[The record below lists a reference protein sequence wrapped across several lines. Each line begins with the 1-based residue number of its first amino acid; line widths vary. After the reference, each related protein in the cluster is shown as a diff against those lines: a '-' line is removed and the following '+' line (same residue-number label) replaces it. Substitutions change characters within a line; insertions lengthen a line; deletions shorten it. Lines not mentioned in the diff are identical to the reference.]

1 MAKQYLEVSF
11 DVLNQKYGEF
21 IKNEFM
27 NLLIEVFDNY
37 YRIEEKQFYSRDV
50 QFTRDVYCGYAVNE
64 NALSRLAVPF
74 GVIVKDSFENMMNEQ
89 LSLMNEEDMNG
100 ATLFMYI
107 INGEVFT
114 IRSPLKKHIFK
125 SEDSTSYFS

>member
-11 DVLNQKYGEF
+11 DVVNKKYGEF

-27 NLLIEVFDNY
+27 TLLIEVFDNY
-37 YRIEEKQFYSRDV
+37 YRIEEKQFYSRDI
-50 QFTRDVYCGYAVNE
+50 QLTRDVYCGYAVNE
-64 NALSRLAVPF
+64 NTLLRLTGAF
-74 GVIVKDSFENMMNEQ
+74 GVIMKDSFENMMNEQ
-89 LSLMNEEDMNG
+89 LSLINEEDMNG

-114 IRSPLKKHIFK
+114 IRSPLKNHISK

>member
-1 MAKQYLEVSF
+1 MANQYLEVSF
-11 DVLNQKYGEF
+11 DVVNQKYGEF

-37 YRIEEKQFYSRDV
+37 YRIEEKQFYSRDI
-50 QFTRDVYCGYAVNE
+50 QLTRDVYCGYAVDK
-64 NALSRLAVPF
+64 NALLRLTGAF

-89 LSLMNEEDMNG
+89 LSSINEEDMDG
-100 ATLFMYI
+100 GTLFMYI

-114 IRSPLKKHIFK
+114 IRSPLKRHISK